1 MGGVRP
7 HNLIDATDAHEVFES
22 ENAVVQQ
29 QQQQLVI
36 AKTTSA
42 FQKVTG
48 ILKTSK
54 PKTQKRPLHKSP
66 EMMIG

>member
-29 QQQQLVI
+29 HQQLVI

-54 PKTQKRPLHKSP
+54 QKTQKRPLHKSP